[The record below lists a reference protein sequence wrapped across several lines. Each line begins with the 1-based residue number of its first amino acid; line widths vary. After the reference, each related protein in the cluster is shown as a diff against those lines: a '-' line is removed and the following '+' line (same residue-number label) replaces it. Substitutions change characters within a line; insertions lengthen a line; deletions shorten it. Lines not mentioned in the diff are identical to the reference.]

1 MKSRQEIGQNY
12 RQLRQDQTDM
22 KANRTKKG
30 KKRRQERKD
39 SQKVPYESR
48 QESGGKRVNN

>member
-30 KKRRQERKD
+30 KKRGQERKD

-48 QESGGKRVNN
+48 QERGGKRVNN